1 MVKTERCRYLP
12 LAVLFQGQVFRNH
25 IIEISGDNITLFP
38 FIQEIEATTFVS
50 TFIAVVSAE
59 KLPQI
64 TSNSGKYASL
74 ATSLDELCKLLVKEQ
89 LFPDSLTEKFALLA
103 ITSNSLQIIR

>member
-1 MVKTERCRYLP
+1 MVKTDRCRYLP
-12 LAVLFQGQVFRNH
+12 LAVLHQGQVFRKH

-50 TFIAVVSAE
+50 AVVAVVSAE

-64 TSNSGKYASL
+64 TSNPGKYIYL
-74 ATSLDELCKLLVKEQ
+74 ATSLDELCQLLAKEQ
-89 LFPDSLTEKFALLA
+89 LFPDSSTEQFALLA
-103 ITSNSLQIIR
+103 ITSNSLQPIR